1 MRKTQIALA
10 AVALVASTA
19 ALADGV
25 KISGTLEGAVANTTN
40 NGTYLS
46 TAGGWVAGN
55 NIRFSG
61 DQDLGGGMKAVFGLE
76 AGTDLNGYANNGGAT
91 YGGHAGGTNG
101 LTANSVR
108 GSGLFSREASVGIAS
123 DAVGTIKIGRQLSPA
138 VASYAGTGTLGNGHF
153 FVNRLAGVG
162 GGNVAGGGSLA
173 YEGFWV
179 DNAITY
185 STPSIGGFSIN
196 AMQQFKNAST
206 NGAVPAGAADDAYTA
221 AALNGAVDMIN
232 FSVSYE
238 KRSNGTTTGLP
249 TGFTNYGLNA
259 NTKFGAVSLAGSYH
273 YNELQG
279 STGTA
284 LTGTRKI
291 GSYSLEAGYNVTD
304 PLMVMV
310 QYAANDAS
318 TSGTLWALS
327 GKYSLSKTSF
337 IYLSYLDASA
347 GVSSSFETRGE
358 TGAANTVRAIPTAA
372 GSLSATSNR
381 STIVGIA
388 TSF

>member
-40 NGTYLS
+40 NGTHFS
-46 TAGGWVAGN
+46 GAGGWVAGN

-61 DQDLGGGMKAVFGLE
+61 SEDLGGGMKAVFGLE

-123 DAVGTIKIGRQLSPA
+123 DSIGTIKLGRQLSPA
-138 VASYAGTGTLGNGHF
+138 VLSYAANGTLGNGHF

-162 GGNVAGGGSLA
+162 QANYAQPGTLA

-179 DNAITY
+179 DNAVTY
-185 STPSIGGFSIN
+185 ATPSIGGIS
-196 AMQQFKNAST
+196 ASVMQQMRNGNT
-206 NGAVPAGAADDAYTA
+206 NGTVPAGAANDAYTA
-221 AALNGAVDMIN
+221 LAVNGALDMVN
-232 FSVSYE
+232 VSVSYE
-238 KRSNGTTTGLP
+238 KRTNTM
-249 TGFTNYGLNA
+249 TNYGLNA
-259 NTKFGAVSLAGSYH
+259 NTKLGAVSLAGSYH
-273 YNELQG
+273 YYQPQ
-279 STGTA
+279 TGT
-284 LTGTRKI
+284 KV

-310 QYAANDAS
+310 QYASGDQAAS
-318 TSGTLWALS
+318 RSLWALS
-327 GKYSLSKTSF
+327 GKYAFSKGTF
-337 IYLSYLDASA
+337 AYLSYLDASA
-347 GVSSSFETRGE
+347 NVSSNFETRNE
-358 TGAANTVRAIPTAA
+358 TFTA
-372 GSLSATSNR
+372 GNR
-381 STIVGIA
+381 STIVGGA
-388 TSF
+388 HSF

>member
-1 MRKTQIALA
+1 
-10 AVALVASTA
+10 VALVASTA

-40 NGTYLS
+40 AGTHLS
-46 TAGGWVAGN
+46 GAGGWVAGN

-61 DQDLGGGMKAVFGLE
+61 SEDLGGGMKAVFGLE

-91 YGGHAGGTNG
+91 YGGLSGT
-101 LTANSVR
+101 TSR
-108 GSGLFSREASVGIAS
+108 GAGLFSREASVGIAS
-123 DAVGTIKIGRQLSPA
+123 DSVGTAKFGRQLSPA
-138 VASYAGTGTLGNGHF
+138 VLSYAANGTLGNGHF

-162 GGNVAGGGSLA
+162 GGNVAGSGTLA

-179 DNAITY
+179 DNAVTY

-196 AMQQFKNAST
+196 AMQQIKNGAT
-206 NGAVPAGAADDAYTA
+206 NGAVNAGASDDSYTA

-232 FSVSYE
+232 FSASYE
-238 KRSNGTTTGLP
+238 KRSNTSTGTTP
-249 TGFTNYGLNA
+249 RGFTNYGLNA
-259 NTKFGAVSLAGSYH
+259 NTKFGAVSLAASYH

-279 STGTA
+279 SAATS
-284 LTGTRKI
+284 LTGTRTI

-318 TSGTLWALS
+318 TKGSLWALS
-327 GKYSLSKTSF
+327 AKYALSKGTF
-337 IYLSYLDASA
+337 AYLSYLDAST
-347 GVSSSFETRGE
+347 GVSSNFETRGDAGT
-358 TGAANTVRAIPTAA
+358 TGAANK
-372 GSLSATSNR
+372 
-381 STIVGIA
+381 STIVGVA
-388 TSF
+388 HSF

>member
-25 KISGTLEGAVANTTN
+25 KISGTLEGAVANTTGA
-40 NGTYLS
+40 GTHLS
-46 TAGGWVAGN
+46 GAGGWVAGN

-61 DQDLGGGMKAVFGLE
+61 SEDLGGGMKAVFGLE

-91 YGGHAGGTNG
+91 YGGHSGGTNG
-101 LTANSVR
+101 TTSSTVR

-123 DAVGTIKIGRQLSPA
+123 DSVGTVKFGRQLSPA
-138 VASYAGTGTLGNGHF
+138 VLSYAANGTLGNGHF

-162 GGNVAGGGSLA
+162 GGNVAGAGTLT

-179 DNAITY
+179 DNAVTY
-185 STPSIGGFSIN
+185 STPSVGGFSVN
-196 AMQQFKNAST
+196 AMQQIKNGAT
-206 NGAVPAGAADDAYTA
+206 NGAVNAGASDDSYTA

-232 FSVSYE
+232 LSVSYE
-238 KRSNGTTTGLP
+238 KRSNTNTGSTP
-249 TGFTNYGLNA
+249 RGFTNYGLNA
-259 NTKFGAVSLAGSYH
+259 NSKLGAVSLAASYH

-279 STGTA
+279 SSATS
-284 LTGTRKI
+284 LTGTRTI

-318 TSGTLWALS
+318 TKGSLWALS
-327 GKYSLSKTSF
+327 AKYALSKGTF
-337 IYLSYLDASA
+337 AYLSYLDAST
-347 GVSSSFETRGE
+347 GVSSNFETRGDTGT
-358 TGAANTVRAIPTAA
+358 TGAANK
-372 GSLSATSNR
+372 
-381 STIVGIA
+381 STIVGVA
-388 TSF
+388 HSF